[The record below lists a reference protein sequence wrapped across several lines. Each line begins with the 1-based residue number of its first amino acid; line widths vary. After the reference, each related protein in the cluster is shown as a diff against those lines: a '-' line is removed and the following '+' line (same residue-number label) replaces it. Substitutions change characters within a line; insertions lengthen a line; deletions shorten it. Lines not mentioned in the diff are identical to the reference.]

1 MKSQIITIIAI
12 LLCSTQ
18 LFAQDKTASYEYD
31 ALNRLVTTKYHN
43 GKEVIYAYDNVG
55 NRYSQVIEEWDPN
68 SIEEN
73 IIENNSIS
81 IYPNPAT
88 DNINIQFVEGEYNQA
103 IVLIRDISGRTIMTK
118 PLTEIKQGYTEYI
131 NVSSFVTGNYLVSI
145 ISGNK
150 VLITEKIII
159 AD

>member
-31 ALNRLVTTKYHN
+31 ALNRLVTINYGNEKM
-43 GKEVIYAYDNVG
+43 VVYAYDKVG
-55 NRYSQVIEEWDPN
+55 NRYSQIVDEPN

-73 IIENNSIS
+73 IIENSSIS
-81 IYPNPAT
+81 IYPNPTT

-103 IVLIRDISGRTIMTK
+103 IVLIRDITGRTIMTK
-118 PLTEIKQGYTEYI
+118 PITEIQQGYTENI

-145 ISGNK
+145 LSGNK
-150 VLITEKIII
+150 VLVTEKIII